1 MAVPRPY
8 TLVAE
13 LTYRCPLQCPYCS
26 NPVNFQAMREELS
39 TEQWRRTFSEAADLG
54 VVQLHLSGGEPVVRK
69 DLADLI
75 RHARECDLYTNLI
88 TGGTLLNE
96 ENLRQ
101 FRDCGLD
108 HVQLSIQ
115 DTDRETADLIAG
127 ARSYSRKLAVA
138 RLIKKLGFP
147 LTLNVVL
154 HRLNIDHVPELIAQA
169 ADLGAQR
176 LELANTQYYAWAL
189 ENRSA
194 LMPTRAQSDRAEEI
208 AREARARYRGT
219 MEIAF
224 VQVDYFS
231 AEPKACM
238 GGWAR
243 TYMCITP
250 TGEVLPCHAAH
261 VIPRLHFDSVQHQS
275 LTTIWQQSSA
285 LNAFR
290 GDAWMQEP
298 CRSCPKKAT
307 DFGGCRCQAFLLA
320 GDAAATDPVCR
331 LSPRHNVVLEAV
343 ATAEQ
348 DNAPF
353 VYRNRKNSE
362 RLSVRLHK
370 PVAQYP
376 STSLEPVLSLPKE

>member
-1 MAVPRPY
+1 
-8 TLVAE
+8 
-13 LTYRCPLQCPYCS
+13 
-26 NPVNFQAMREELS
+26 MREELS
-39 TEQWRRTFSEAADLG
+39 TEQWCKTFSEAADLG

-69 DLADLI
+69 DLPDLI
-75 RHARECDLYTNLI
+75 RHARQCDLYTNLI

-115 DTDRETADLIAG
+115 DTEREMADLIAG
-127 ARSYSRKLAVA
+127 ARSYDKKLAVA
-138 RLIKKLGFP
+138 SLIKQLGFP
-147 LTLNVVL
+147 LTVNVVL
-154 HRLNIDHVPELIAQA
+154 HRFNIDHVPQLIAQA
-169 ADLGAQR
+169 AELGAQR
-176 LELANTQYYAWAL
+176 VELANTQYYAWAL
-189 ENRSA
+189 ANRGA
-194 LMPTRAQSDRAEEI
+194 LMPTRAQRDRAEEI

-250 TGEVLPCHAAH
+250 TGEVLPCHAAQ
-261 VIPRLHFDSVQHQS
+261 VIPGLHFDSVRYQS
-275 LTTIWQQSSA
+275 LTAIWQQSPA

-298 CRSCPKKAT
+298 CRSCPKKES

-331 LSPRHNVVLEAV
+331 LSPRHDVVVEAV
-343 ATAEQ
+343 AAAEQ
-348 DNAPF
+348 ADAPL
-353 VYRNRKNSE
+353 VYRNHKNSE
-362 RLSVRLHK
+362 RLSV
-370 PVAQYP
+370 YP
-376 STSLEPVLSLPKE
+376 